1 MLEVVTISNSN
12 GAQLEISN
20 YGATILSLKTPDKNG
35 NLVNVVVGL
44 ESPEEYIEQSYL
56 DSQLFLGA
64 IIGRYAG
71 RISGRAITIENQEY
85 PIHNQNGVHLHGGKQ
100 GFDKKFWN
108 IDKVTKGM
116 NPSIK
121 LSYLSEHLEENYP
134 GNLNI
139 SVVYELMESN
149 SVKITYQAIT
159 DKTTLV
165 NLTNH
170 SYFNLDGG
178 GSILKHYLQVHSDS
192 HVEVDQQ
199 LHPTGNIIPSANT
212 RFDFNRQSQIEN
224 SNFVG
229 LDDTFVLKQTS
240 SKKVATLLSK
250 SNGIC
255 MNVYTNQPAMV
266 IYTPKSFPSFNYN
279 VNSSYGRFPAICFE
293 TQNFPDAPN
302 HLHFPSSVLKP
313 GQIYLHETIFE
324 FKAESDL

>member
-1 MLEVVTISNSN
+1 MLEVVSISNSN

-20 YGATILSLKTPDKNG
+20 YGATILSLKTLDKNG
-35 NLVNVVVGL
+35 NLVNVAVGL
-44 ESPEEYIEQSYL
+44 ESPEEYTKQSHL

-71 RISGRAITIENQEY
+71 RISGGAITIENQEY

-108 IDKVTKGM
+108 IDQVTKHI
-116 NPSIK
+116 NPSVK

-134 GNLNI
+134 GNLNV

-149 SVKITYQAIT
+149 SVKITYQATT

-178 GSILKHYLQVHSDS
+178 GSILKHCLQVHSDS
-192 HVEVDQQ
+192 HIEVDQK
-199 LHPTGNIIPSANT
+199 LRPTGNIIPSENT

-229 LDDTFVLKQTS
+229 LDDTFVLKQTPS
-240 SKKVATLLSK
+240 KVATLLSK
-250 SNGIC
+250 SNGIY

-266 IYTPKSFPSFNYN
+266 IYTPKSFPALNYY
-279 VNSSYGRFPAICFE
+279 SRSGYDKFPAICFE
-293 TQNFPDAPN
+293 AQNFPDAPN
-302 HLHFPSSVLKP
+302 HPHFPSSVLKP
-313 GQIYLHETIFE
+313 DQTYLQETIFE
-324 FKAESDL
+324 FKVESDL